1 MKITNFEVLVFD
13 FDGVIVDSVHIKEQG
28 FRELYKDA
36 GTEIQNKV
44 GEFHLANG
52 GMDRISK
59 IAHIEKKFFEHTPPD
74 EFLMKKADEFSQIV
88 KKKVIDSR
96 EIPGAIAFVK
106 KYNSKIPCVIN
117 SATPTRELVEIIAA
131 KGWKKHFERI
141 LGSPEP
147 KDNNLRAIINDYQ
160 VSPSSILFF
169 GDAISDYNAAKK
181 NHVNF
186 CCVSFR
192 ASAEVIAATRNQ
204 YQISNFLK
212 LIG

>member
-13 FDGVIVDSVHIKEQG
+13 FDGVIVDSVHIKEQA

-36 GTEIQNKV
+36 STEIQNKV

-52 GMDRISK
+52 GMDRFTK
-59 IAHIEKKFFEHTPPD
+59 IAHIEEKFLEHLPSTKFFI
-74 EFLMKKADEFSQIV
+74 KKADEFSRIV
-88 KKKVIDSR
+88 KKKVIDSK
-96 EIPGAIAFVK
+96 EIPGAIAFIE

-117 SATPTRELVEIIAA
+117 SATPTGELADIVAA
-131 KGWKKHFERI
+131 KGWKKHFEKI

-147 KDNNLRAIINDYQ
+147 KDKNLQAIINDYQ

-169 GDAISDYNAAKK
+169 GDAMSDYNAAKK
-181 NHVNF
+181 THVNF
-186 CCVSFR
+186 CCVSFC
-192 ASAEVIAATRNQ
+192 ATPEVIAATRNQ
-204 YQISNFLK
+204 YQISDFLK